1 MSDSVEILAIEKN
14 EYFDLSVMVGE
25 LLTEIMEKIDHKSFH
40 YNQAET
46 TNRIENYIALDKYWV
61 FIAKD
66 LNSSENIGF
75 VSMYESFALYSG
87 GVFGTI
93 PELYVRP
100 NWRSQNI
107 GRYLLNK
114 ASDFARSKNWHRL
127 EVTTPPLPEFDR
139 TLDFYQS
146 HGFEIAGGRKLKVD
160 LITK

>member
-1 MSDSVEILAIEKN
+1 MSDSVEIMAIEKN
-14 EYFDLSVMVGE
+14 DYFDLSVMVGE
-25 LLTEIMEKIDHKSFH
+25 LLTEIMEKIDHESFH

-46 TNRIENYIALDKYWV
+46 TNRIEKYIALDKYWV

-75 VSMYESFALYSG
+75 VSMYESFALYSE
-87 GVFGTI
+87 GVYGTI

-107 GRYLLNK
+107 GCYLLNK
-114 ASDFARSKNWHRL
+114 ASDFARSKNWQRL